1 MFDIFKKDTQGQ
13 PKDVKYVRDSLL
25 QFIKE
30 QLRKA
35 EGGEGSN
42 IKGLQIYIA
51 SPPEEKHMYEAAV
64 FFGEEDRFKNEEVQ
78 RIADDYAID
87 LPEQWMMDIRFVER
101 LPDDAMKVPGIDA
114 ALFISTRKTSAQKT
128 VTAYI
133 KVRMGEAEKE
143 VYTISSGAGKICIG
157 RGKKVQT
164 ADGFYR
170 ENDIAFPEKS
180 ENGANRFVSR
190 QHAHIEF
197 DPESEC
203 FLLFADDG
211 GVPPRNKIKVR
222 SANDANPIKLYSTK
236 LGYTLKEGDQILL
249 GDSALLEFSYLAGE
263 KNISNG

>member
-13 PKDVKYVRDSLL
+13 PKDVKYVRDTLL

-35 EGGEGSN
+35 EGGEGAN
-42 IKGLQIYIA
+42 IKGLQLFIA
-51 SPPEEKHMYEAAV
+51 STPEERHMYEAAV
-64 FFGEEDRFKNEEVQ
+64 YFGEEDRFKKEEVQ

-87 LPEQWMMDIRFVER
+87 LPEQWSMEIGFGESLPAEAIRI
-101 LPDDAMKVPGIDA
+101 PGLDA
-114 ALFISTRKTSAQKT
+114 ALFISTRKNTVQKA

-143 VYTISSGAGKICIG
+143 LYTITSQSGKICIG
-157 RGKKVQT
+157 REKRVQA

-170 ENDIAFPEKS
+170 ENNIAFPEKT
-180 ENGANRFVSR
+180 ENPGNRFVSR

-197 DPESEC
+197 DNESGS
-203 FLLFADDG
+203 FLLFADEG
-211 GVPPRNKIKVR
+211 GVPPRNKIKIR

-236 LGYTLKEGDQILL
+236 VGYTLKEGDQILL
-249 GDSALLEFSYLAGE
+249 GESALLEFSYSAEE
-263 KNISNG
+263 KNL

>member
-25 QFIKE
+25 HFIKE

-35 EGGEGSN
+35 EGGEGAN
-42 IKGLQIYIA
+42 IKGLQIFIA
-51 SPPEEKHMYEAAV
+51 CPLEEKHMYEAAV
-64 FFGEEDRFKNEEVQ
+64 YFGEGDSFKNEEVQ

-87 LPEQWMMDIRFVER
+87 LPEQWNMEISFVDS
-101 LPDDAMKVPGIDA
+101 LPADAMKIPGLDA
-114 ALFISTRKTSAQKT
+114 GLFISTRKTSAQKT

-143 VYTISSGAGKICIG
+143 IYTISSNGGKVCIG
-157 RGKKVQT
+157 REKKVQT

-170 ENDIAFPEKS
+170 ENDIAFPEQS
-180 ENGANRFVSR
+180 ENPSNRFVSR
-190 QHAHIEF
+190 QHAHIEY
-197 DPESEC
+197 DAESES
-203 FLLFADDG
+203 FLLFADEG

-236 LGYTLKEGDQILL
+236 LGYTLREGDQILL
-249 GDSALLEFSYLAGE
+249 GDSALLEFSYKKE
-263 KNISNG
+263 EREFRK